1 MLIYNPARTLA
12 EIELFRGMTPEQ
24 LAEIEG
30 SLSRRRL
37 AGGTLLMSVEQPGA
51 ALYVIVEGSV
61 KVFLNR
67 DDGSE
72 VIVSLLGP
80 GHTVG
85 EMSVFLGNH
94 RSANAVT
101 MEQTLVLCMSGR
113 DFECCLAAVPQ
124 LSINLNRLFSR
135 RLRLANQQI
144 LALSSLDVAG
154 RVAREILAFAEQYG
168 RDEDRGQVR
177 IPLRLTQGDLAA
189 IIGTSRERVNQVMV
203 RFKERGYLSV
213 DRSYHIT
220 VHDRAALA
228 QRCGLGYGFAAV
240 GAASPTA

>member
-1 MLIYNPARTLA
+1 MLIYNPGKALR
-12 EIELFRGMTPEQ
+12 EVELFKEMTLDQISQ
-24 LAEIEG
+24 LEG
-30 SLSRRRL
+30 SLSRRVL
-37 AGGTLLMSVEQPGA
+37 ASGTLLMSVEQPGT
-51 ALYVIVEGSV
+51 ALYVILEGSV

-85 EMSVFLGNH
+85 EMSVFLGNN

-101 MEQTLVLCMSGR
+101 MERTTVLCMSGG
-113 DFECCLAAVPQ
+113 DFELCLKRLPQ
-124 LSINLNRLFSR
+124 LSFNLNRLLSR

-168 RDEDRGQVR
+168 RDEERGRVR
-177 IPLRLTQGDLAA
+177 IPLRLTQSDLAS

-213 DRSYHIT
+213 DRAYHIT

-228 QRCGLGYGFAAV
+228 QRCGWGTPSWAA
-240 GAASPTA
+240 G

>member
-1 MLIYNPARTLA
+1 MLIYNPGKALR
-12 EIELFRGMTPEQ
+12 EIELFQEMTLEQ
-24 LAEIEG
+24 VAQIEG
-30 SLSRRRL
+30 SLSRRVL
-37 AGGTLLMSVEQPGA
+37 PNGTLLMSVEQPGA
-51 ALYVIVEGSV
+51 ALYIILEGSV

-72 VIVSLLGP
+72 VIVSLLGA

-85 EMSVFLGNH
+85 EMSVFLGNN

-101 MEQTLVLCMSGR
+101 MERTTVLCMSGA
-113 DFECCLAAVPQ
+113 DFETCLKALPL
-124 LSINLNRLFSR
+124 LSFNLNRLLSR

-168 RDEDRGQVR
+168 RDEERGRVR
-177 IPLRLTQGDLAA
+177 IPLRLTQSDLAS

-203 RFKERGYLSV
+203 RFKRRGYLSV
-213 DRSYHIT
+213 DRAYHIT
-220 VHDRAALA
+220 VHNRAALA
-228 QRCGLGYGFAAV
+228 QRCGWGPAPSWVAG
-240 GAASPTA
+240 

>member
-1 MLIYNPARTLA
+1 MQIYNLTELLR
-12 EIELFRGMTPEQ
+12 EVELFRDLTPEEI
-24 LAEIEG
+24 AEIEG
-30 SLSRRRL
+30 CLARRNF
-37 AGGTLLMSVEQPGA
+37 AGGTLLMTVEQPGT
-51 ALYVIVEGSV
+51 ALYVILQGSV

-72 VIVSLLGP
+72 VIVSLLGS

-85 EMSVFLGNH
+85 ETSAFLGSQ

-101 MEQTLVLCMSGR
+101 MEQTAMLCMSGSAFV
-113 DFECCLAAVPQ
+113 DCLQRMPR
-124 LSINLNRLFSR
+124 LSFNMNRLLSL

-168 RDEDRGQVR
+168 RDEERGRVR
-177 IPLRLTQGDLAA
+177 IPLRLTQGDLAS

-203 RFKERGYLSV
+203 RFKRCGLLSV
-213 DRSYHIT
+213 DRSHHIT
-220 VHDRAALA
+220 VQNREELA
-228 QRCGLGYGFAAV
+228 RQCGGSLTPSWAPG
-240 GAASPTA
+240 